1 MGTEMIFDVLITG
14 ATLVDPDRRLFADM
28 RIAF

>member
-14 ATLVDPDRRLFADM
+14 GTLADPAQGLFADM